1 MARVLIVEDD
11 TWSRR
16 IVCDVLRRRGHDV
29 LAATCVAD
37 GRAQLVHGPAVVL
50 LDIHM
55 PGGGGEVLLDEI
67 RKSTT
72 TRDLPVIALTASAMY
87 GDRERFLRLGFT
99 SYFSKPIDV
108 RSFGEMVES
117 VLVSASCGRSRRT
130 TASVDA
136 AL

>member
-16 IVCDVLRRRGHDV
+16 IVCDVLGRRGHDV
-29 LAATCVAD
+29 LSAVCVAD
-37 GRAQLVHGPAVVL
+37 GRAKFALGPAVVL

-67 RKSTT
+67 RRNPA
-72 TRDLPVIALTASAMY
+72 TRDLPVIALTASAMH

-108 RSFGEMVES
+108 RSFGEMVER
-117 VLVSASCGRSRRT
+117 VLGEPLVRRRRT
-130 TASVDA
+130 GAMQTISP
-136 AL
+136 